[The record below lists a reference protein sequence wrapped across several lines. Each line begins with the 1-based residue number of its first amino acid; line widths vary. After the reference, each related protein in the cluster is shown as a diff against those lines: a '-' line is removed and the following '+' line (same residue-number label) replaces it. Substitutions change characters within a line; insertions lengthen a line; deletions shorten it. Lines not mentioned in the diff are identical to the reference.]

1 MFALCLE
8 SSHARGMGHL
18 FRVVHLSSR
27 IKELGWPFIIVVN
40 HHEPASSILE
50 KYNLPYEVVDFEE
63 SAEWELDIIKRYEVK
78 VWVNDRLD
86 TSAIHARRV
95 KEADV
100 KLATF
105 DDRGPG
111 ANYVDVNFAS
121 MCFDNS
127 EVLHGS
133 KVLRGVKY
141 LILNQNIR
149 KYKRV
154 RERLDRIVVTLGG
167 SDTYGVTASIV
178 ALLAERQESA
188 AVIVGPGFEHIDEL
202 QSGLPKNFVLKI
214 GVPCLAKEFSK
225 HDLAITGGGITPF
238 EANAAGLPCIIVANE
253 LFEIPVG
260 LFLQKLGGAVF
271 AGHHTKINES
281 VFDCHLN
288 IRAMSQAGM
297 HSIGLE
303 GTTNVCYEL
312 EQLWG
317 A

>member
-40 HHEPASSILE
+40 HHEPACFRLE
-50 KYNLPYEVVDFEE
+50 KHNLPYEVVDFEE
-63 SAEWELDIIKRYEVK
+63 TAEWELDIIKRYEVK

-100 KLATF
+100 KLVTF

-111 ANYVDVNFAS
+111 ASFADVNFAALCCDDS
-121 MCFDNS
+121 QK
-127 EVLHGS
+127 LHGS
-133 KVLRGVKY
+133 KVLTGVKH
-141 LILNQNIR
+141 LILNEKIR
-149 KYKRV
+149 NYKRL
-154 RERLDRIVVTLGG
+154 RERDDRIVVTLGG
-167 SDTYGVTASIV
+167 SDTYGVTVSIV
-178 ALLAERQESA
+178 ALLAERQKCA
-188 AVIVGPGFEHIDEL
+188 TIIVGPGFEHMDEL
-202 QSGLPKNFVLKI
+202 QSRLPKNFALKM

-225 HDLAITGGGITPF
+225 HDLAITGGGITAF

-253 LFEIPVG
+253 WFEVPVG

-271 AGHHTKINES
+271 AGHHTQIDET
-281 VFDCHLN
+281 VFDRQLN
-288 IRAMSQAGM
+288 VRAMSQAGLN
-297 HSIGLE
+297 SISLQ
-303 GTTNVCYEL
+303 GTTNVCHEL
-312 EQLWG
+312 EKLWV